1 MGGANS
7 AVGEGCPGREVVTEE
22 VMLKVTE
29 VLRFTKNMVEEGCF
43 PYLACSRHAGQLA
56 RTEPT
61 EVTLA

>member
-1 MGGANS
+1 M
-7 AVGEGCPGREVVTEE
+7 GEGCPGREVVTEE